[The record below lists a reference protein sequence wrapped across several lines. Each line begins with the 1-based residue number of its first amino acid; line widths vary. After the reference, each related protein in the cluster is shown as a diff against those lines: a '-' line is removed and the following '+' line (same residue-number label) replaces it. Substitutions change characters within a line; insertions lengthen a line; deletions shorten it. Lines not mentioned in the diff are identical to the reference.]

1 MPELFVQ
8 SRNAMGTVFA
18 IYLYAQDAQHA
29 EAWFEAAFDEVE
41 RLEEA
46 LSHYRAT
53 SELSRINRLAARQA
67 VTTDPEVFALLET
80 SLVYSRQT
88 GGAFDVTVGPLLR
101 AWGFVG
107 GKGRFPTDDELRVA
121 KENVGF
127 DKVHLDPAARTV
139 RFASPGVELDL
150 GAIGK
155 GYAVDRTVK
164 VLREAG
170 VETALVDAGSS
181 TVYAVNAP
189 PGKNGW
195 TVRVPQ
201 PGDRSKTVATVTL
214 RNESLSTSGNYEN
227 FFQIDGRRYCHVI
240 DPRQGMPV
248 QGVLQTTLITSDN
261 TASDALS
268 NAMLVL
274 GFEAGRNV
282 LATLPDARGLWIS
295 GEPESN
301 PKTNMALER

>member
-1 MPELFVQ
+1 
-8 SRNAMGTVFA
+8 
-18 IYLYAQDAQHA
+18 
-29 EAWFEAAFDEVE
+29 
-41 RLEEA
+41 
-46 LSHYRAT
+46 
-53 SELSRINRLAARQA
+53 
-67 VTTDPEVFALLET
+67 
-80 SLVYSRQT
+80 
-88 GGAFDVTVGPLLR
+88 
-101 AWGFVG
+101 
-107 GKGRFPTDDELRVA
+107 
-121 KENVGF
+121 
-127 DKVHLDPAARTV
+127 
-139 RFASPGVELDL
+139 
-150 GAIGK
+150 
-155 GYAVDRTVK
+155 
-164 VLREAG
+164 
-170 VETALVDAGSS
+170 
-181 TVYAVNAP
+181 
-189 PGKNGW
+189 GKNGW

-295 GEPESN
+295 GEPESQQVAYWRWHDYPQDGDRQELRVEDYN
-301 PKTNMALER
+301 AKEQQAR